1 MNNINALIEH
11 IFDWRSTASRR
22 EFLSIFLAICGAGL
36 LLSIPYIY
44 LITEFLAL
52 VIDYGEDAAG
62 MMFRE
67 LFDTDSVFY
76 GMLLWSFLVLA
87 FWTATLFI
95 STFSFIRRLNDIHLS
110 RWWLLLGFL
119 PITRPFFVIFL
130 LLTPTKTS

>member
-1 MNNINALIEH
+1 MNNINALIKH

-22 EFLSIFLAICGAGL
+22 EFLNIFLAVCAVGL

-44 LITEFLAL
+44 LIAEFLGL

-62 MMFRE
+62 MMFRDR
-67 LFDTDSVFY
+67 FDTNSVFY
-76 GMLLWSFLVLA
+76 GMALWSFLALA

-110 RWWLLLGFL
+110 RWWILLGFL
-119 PITRPFFVIFL
+119 PVTRPFFIIFL
-130 LLTPTKTS
+130 LLSPSKDS